1 MSLDYVYHNKAQKLP
16 LIETFLKSF
25 NAKDTLDF
33 SNVLLICVQH
43 LFSTTYSMFSVFF
56 EFGLRPENLFVMGK
70 CYSTR
75 PEVLKKMIADGISV
89 SPLSTF
95 YDSHEAFDDFFLKNL
110 DKELMKFLSRK
121 RLENF
126 DKVILL
132 DEGGNL
138 ISLFEKKFS
147 SAIDFLGVEQTS
159 SGYNKLKSQKISF
172 PVINVARSRAKL
184 VYETPLVIKLCIN
197 RLKKHIYNLN
207 SYVKD
212 ILILG
217 GGVIGSAM
225 TRELEKEFC
234 LTVLD
239 KNNYE
244 DKNYKI
250 VLASLLPNFDA
261 IIGCTGECSIPE
273 YFHCYLKKPS
283 FLISASSSDREFD
296 AVSFRKKV
304 ERNSDCHRDLLIEGV
319 CLVNSGFPYPFD
331 GNYEEIDLEEFQ
343 LTRMLLIAGVFQAY
357 LDKNLEKGFIE
368 FDESLENK
376 IINYWERSN
385 RSNLTH
391 TVPTDD
397 LALEPNS
404 V

>member
-1 MSLDYVYHNKAQKLP
+1 MNSDCVYHSKAQKLP

-25 NAKDTLDF
+25 NAKDSLDF
-33 SNVLLICVQH
+33 SNVLLVCVQH
-43 LFSTTYSMFSVFF
+43 LFSTTYSMFSVLF

-75 PEVLKKMIADGISV
+75 PEILKKMVADGISV

-95 YDSHEAFDDFFLKNL
+95 YDSHRAFDDCFFKNL
-110 DKELMKFLSRK
+110 EQELMKFLSRK
-121 RLENF
+121 RLEKF
-126 DKVILL
+126 DKIILL

-147 SAIDFLGVEQTS
+147 SAINFLGVEQTS

-184 VYETPLVIKLCIN
+184 VYETPLVINLCIN
-197 RLKKHIYNLN
+197 RLKKHIYNLKSRIN
-207 SYVKD
+207 D

-225 TRELEKEFC
+225 TQELEKEFC

-239 KNNYE
+239 KINYE
-244 DKNYKI
+244 DKNYKK
-250 VLASLLPNFDA
+250 VLASSLPNFDA

-304 ERNSDCHRDLLIEGV
+304 ERNSDCHRDLASEGV

-343 LTRMLLIAGVFQAY
+343 LTRLLLLAGIFQVY
-357 LDKNLEKGFIE
+357 LDKNIENGFVNLNEQLESSII
-368 FDESLENK
+368 SLWNAYSK
-376 IINYWERSN
+376 
-385 RSNLTH
+385 
-391 TVPTDD
+391 
-397 LALEPNS
+397 
-404 V
+404 